1 MPTAF
6 LFPGQGSQFVGMG
19 RDLYDREPV
28 ARALFDEAD
37 DRLGFAL
44 SRLCFEGPE
53 AALTDTAVQ
62 QPALYTTS
70 LAAWAVWRERGEA
83 DAAYL
88 GGHSLGEFTALAAA
102 GALAFADGLAL
113 VRRRGELMKLAGE
126 RRPGGMAAILGLDA
140 APVAE
145 ICAQAMT
152 EVDVDTRGRQSAD
165 EAHPYVGVA
174 NDNCPG
180 QTVISGHEAALAR
193 AVELLT
199 EAGARK
205 IVRLPITI
213 AAHTPLMASVAD
225 EFAVA
230 VDAAPLQEARIPV
243 IANVTARPLCAP
255 DDIRAELKAQ
265 LTSPV
270 AWTDSIR
277 FLSGRGVDT
286 YVEVGP
292 GDVLLGLVKRIDR
305 DARRVKFEL

>member
-37 DRLGFAL
+37 ERLGFAL
-44 SRLCFEGPE
+44 SRLCFDGPE
-53 AALTDTAVQ
+53 EALTDTAVQ
-62 QPALYTTS
+62 QPALFTTS
-70 LAAWAVWRERGEA
+70 LTAWAVLRERGEA
-83 DAAYL
+83 DAAYVA
-88 GGHSLGEFTALAAA
+88 GHSLGEFSALAAA
-102 GALAFADGLAL
+102 GALSFADGLAL

-126 RRPGGMAAILGLDA
+126 RRPGGMAAVLGLDA

-145 ICAQAMT
+145 LCAHA
-152 EVDVDTRGRQSAD
+152 AA
-165 EAHPYVGVA
+165 EAGHYVGVA

-180 QTVISGHEAALAR
+180 QTVISGHVTALAR

-205 IVRLPITI
+205 IVHLPISI

-225 EFAVA
+225 EFTAV
-230 VDAAPLQEARIPV
+230 VDATPLIEARIPV
-243 IANVTARPLCAP
+243 LANVTARPICAP
-255 DDIRAELKAQ
+255 DEIRAELKAQ

-270 AWTDSIR
+270 AWTDSVR
-277 FLSGRGVDT
+277 FLGERGVDA
-286 YVEVGP
+286 YVEIGP

-305 DARRVKFEL
+305 EARRVKFEL